1 LFGSMCVDTQPF
13 AGVAA
18 AVHANANASDHPQFA
33 PVQPPT
39 LHAPLTTLITLATPP
54 TLLPKKPKPAAAW
67 EKAHRKQLKKVLRAV
82 QKAVGRC
89 HQPASKPVVHRRKK
103 PSKPV
108 AVPVWEKAHRKQ
120 LKTVLRAVQKAVSH
134 RETQMRMKGAHLRD
148 DTEYQHQHQHQ
159 PQRLTA
165 DERVRQVK
173 RLRDVVQPEQ
183 RSEAWY
189 MQRERMITAS
199 DFGGMLKTANT
210 RVTLAFQKAT
220 ALRARRDT
228 AATDVVPCKPR
239 ATNEA
244 CEWGIKFEPVCDMV
258 YRMLRPGAVTEEFGL
273 LPHPTHEFIGASPD
287 GICNESSASDYVG
300 RLVEYKAP
308 FSRKLRHGYVPVD
321 YLAQMQGQL
330 EVTGLDTCDYL
341 ECSFRI
347 ETRESAQ
354 LRAACKAA
362 ASAAA
367 AAAVENADE
376 NPNPQP
382 SQPSPSPSPS
392 PASSDRACIAQGILI
407 EIPGRSGGYRYGSLH
422 SVDDATRRQALD
434 ALSDTERRFAVVRY
448 WVLQEYQLVTVCR
461 NKDWFQ
467 TVLYPSLC
475 ETWALANAFLE
486 DNHRYE
492 EETRTRNE
500 NRAKRSSKPRG
511 ATTVEYSFRST

>member
-1 LFGSMCVDTQPF
+1 MCVDTQPF

-33 PVQPPT
+33 TVQPPT
-39 LHAPLTTLITLATPP
+39 LHAPLTTLTLLTTLATPP
-54 TLLPKKPKPAAAW
+54 TLLPKKPKRAAAVPVW

-82 QKAVGRC
+82 QKAVVRRKK
-89 HQPASKPVVHRRKK
+89 PASKPVVHRQK
-103 PSKPV
+103 PTPKPKPA
-108 AVPVWEKAHRKQ
+108 AVPVWDKAHRKQ
-120 LKTVLRAVQKAVSH
+120 LKTVLRAAQKAVSH

-148 DTEYQHQHQHQ
+148 DTEHQHQHQHQ
-159 PQRLTA
+159 HQRLTA

-228 AATDVVPCKPR
+228 TATDVVPSKPR

-244 CEWGIKFEPVCDMV
+244 CEWGIEFEPVCDMV

-273 LPHPTHEFIGASPD
+273 LPHPTHEFVGASPD

-362 ASAAA
+362 AAAT
-367 AAAVENADE
+367 DE
-376 NPNPQP
+376 NPQP
-382 SQPSPSPSPS
+382 SQPSPPM
-392 PASSDRACIAQGILI
+392 SSARACIAQGILI

-422 SVDDATRRQALD
+422 SVDDVTRGQALD
-434 ALSDTERRFAVVRY
+434 ALTDTERRYAVVRY

-461 NKDWFQ
+461 NKHWFQ
-467 TVLYPSLC
+467 TVLYPPLC
-475 ETWALANAFLE
+475 ETWAIANSFLE

-511 ATTVEYSFRST
+511 ATTIEYSFRST